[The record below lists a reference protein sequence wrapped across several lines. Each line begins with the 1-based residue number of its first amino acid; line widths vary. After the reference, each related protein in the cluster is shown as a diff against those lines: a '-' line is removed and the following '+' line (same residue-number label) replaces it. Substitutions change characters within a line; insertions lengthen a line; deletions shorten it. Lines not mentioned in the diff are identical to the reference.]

1 VITAKK
7 LSSHNKW
14 TLANHHSQLLEGLDF
29 RVCYRGSGQTRA
41 AACWKINVFRKL
53 QETVLFEMT
62 NEALHVKLII
72 GIINLIDPAN
82 LHFLFYTQS

>member
-1 VITAKK
+1 
-7 LSSHNKW
+7 
-14 TLANHHSQLLEGLDF
+14 
-29 RVCYRGSGQTRA
+29 
-41 AACWKINVFRKL
+41 
-53 QETVLFEMT
+53 MT